1 MDEKLFEEA
10 KVDNNVRN
18 LIIRL
23 SSSTARDAF
32 LANWLAGIHRRIA
45 KGTSFTDHND
55 LFDTDTATEEEEME
69 TDLMPRHKN
78 EIEVEDELTVPSPEN
93 QSEFEEIKEELPALA
108 HDGDKEEEEEYG
120 TPGTSE
126 EEDDI
131 SRPGFVDSLVLA
143 CPPPRLL
150 SRK

>member
-1 MDEKLFEEA
+1 MRPSRNRVDEKLFEEA

-55 LFDTDTATEEEEME
+55 LFDTDTATEEEETE

-78 EIEVEDELTVPSPEN
+78 EIEGEDELTVPSPEI
-93 QSEFEEIKEELPALA
+93 QSEFEEIEEELPALA
-108 HDGDKEEEEEYG
+108 HDGDKEE
-120 TPGTSE
+120 
-126 EEDDI
+126 
-131 SRPGFVDSLVLA
+131 
-143 CPPPRLL
+143 
-150 SRK
+150 